1 MIKSYNKKNLLQ
13 KNVIQRIKTKV
24 SKYLK
29 SYIRQK
35 KFNFIISN
43 LLNKNLEINN
53 IYDIGAFRGEWTYK
67 LNKDCLKNKNFYL
80 FEANIENEKYLKKY
94 NHKYFIE
101 TLSDKK
107 KRVKFYSIAG
117 TGDSYFLEQS
127 NIYKKNI
134 KPRIIITSTLDSIKK
149 KYNLP
154 YPDFLKIDTQ
164 GSEID
169 ILKGGKETLKKCKII
184 LLECPIISYNKGAPN
199 LNEYVN
205 YLNLIGFLPF
215 EVGEIHHI
223 NNVFVQID
231 IFFLKK
237 EILKKII
244 NNKKIL
250 KIFNK

>member
-1 MIKSYNKKNLLQ
+1 MRKLLDQ
-13 KNVIQRIKTKV
+13 KNKLLKFCTFYKIKAKFL
-24 SKYLK
+24 KLLK
-29 SYIRQK
+29 SYLRQK
-35 KFNFIISN
+35 RLNSIIS
-43 LLNKNLEINN
+43 KIVHYKVKINN
-53 IYDIGAFRGEWTYK
+53 IYDVGAFKGEWTNQLYK
-67 LNKDCLKNKNFYL
+67 NSLKNKNFFL
-80 FEANIENEKYLKKY
+80 FEANIENEEYLSKY

-101 TLSDKK
+101 ILSNKRKK
-107 KRVKFYSIAG
+107 VKFYSLAN
-117 TGDSYFLEQS
+117 TGDSYYLEQTS
-127 NIYKKNI
+127 IYKKI
-134 KPRIIITSTLDSIKK
+134 KPEKKITSTLDIIQKK
-149 KYNLP
+149 NKLP

-169 ILKGGKETLKKCKII
+169 ILKGGKKILKRCKVI

-237 EILKKII
+237 EILKKI

>member
-107 KRVKFYSIAG
+107 KKGKILFYSRHWR
-117 TGDSYFLEQS
+117 FL
-127 NIYKKNI
+127 
-134 KPRIIITSTLDSIKK
+134 
-149 KYNLP
+149 
-154 YPDFLKIDTQ
+154 FF
-164 GSEID
+164 
-169 ILKGGKETLKKCKII
+169 
-184 LLECPIISYNKGAPN
+184 GA
-199 LNEYVN
+199 
-205 YLNLIGFLPF
+205 
-215 EVGEIHHI
+215 
-223 NNVFVQID
+223 
-231 IFFLKK
+231 K
-237 EILKKII
+237 
-244 NNKKIL
+244 
-250 KIFNK
+250 